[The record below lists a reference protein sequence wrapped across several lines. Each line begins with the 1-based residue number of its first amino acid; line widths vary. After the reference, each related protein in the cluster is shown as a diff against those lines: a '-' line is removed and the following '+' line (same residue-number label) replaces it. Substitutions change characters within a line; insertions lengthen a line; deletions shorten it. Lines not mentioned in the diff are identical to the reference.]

1 MEAVEGRR
9 ESELTLR
16 VWRLAEMRIGD
27 EGKIWEGQYIR
38 ERLQKMPGD

>member
-1 MEAVEGRR
+1 MEGMEEGGVRINT
-9 ESELTLR
+9 EGLT
-16 VWRLAEMRIGD
+16 LAEMRIGD

>member
-1 MEAVEGRR
+1 MEGVEEGEVRINT
-9 ESELTLR
+9 EGL
-16 VWRLAEMRIGD
+16 RLAEMRIGH